1 VIVKCIRRCWDGKKA
16 RRYYP
21 GDQDDIDPASPIA
34 KYFEFPK
41 EAPAVETK
49 REESPT
55 KNEIMADLTAKGIE
69 FDPRAKKDALLALLN
84 AE

>member
-1 VIVKCIRRCWDGKKA
+1 MIAKCIRRCWDGKIA

-21 GDQDDIDPASPIA
+21 GDQDDIAPDSPIA

-41 EAPAVETK
+41 VEEAK
-49 REESPT
+49 SEEGPSGDGRARG
-55 KNEIMADLTAKGIE
+55 KASKG
-69 FDPRAKKDALLALLN
+69 